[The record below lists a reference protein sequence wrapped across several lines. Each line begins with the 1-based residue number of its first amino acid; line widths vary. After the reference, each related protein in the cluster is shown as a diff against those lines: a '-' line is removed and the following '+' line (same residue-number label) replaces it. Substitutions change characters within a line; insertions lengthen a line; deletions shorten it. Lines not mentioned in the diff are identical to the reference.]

1 MRGPYQDQST
11 FLTRASRAITKLE
24 DETKL
29 EKVFAILNKNQPV
42 VVYTNTGVKGSVVWF
57 ALELLGYDAKL
68 YSYENW
74 LNNQAV
80 VENATA

>member
-1 MRGPYQDQST
+1 MR
-11 FLTRASRAITKLE
+11 
-24 DETKL
+24 TKL

-74 LNNQAV
+74 LYNQV
-80 VENATA
+80 VVGNVTA